1 MWYKS
6 PFRAEERTPSF
17 CVSERGFYDF
27 GISQH
32 YDVIEFVKN
41 IMHCDFQTAVKT
53 LENYY
58 GISTSQYETDDI
70 RRILR
75 EQQEHN
81 KRYRQKV
88 EKWYTDNYGCI
99 CKYWRVC
106 CDYKDIFKGQIQLDS
121 YAIILDIQTELD
133 CLIEQFQS
141 ATTFKD
147 KEYLYQKR
155 GEVTKWLRKD

>member
-27 GISQH
+27 GISQY

-58 GISTSQYETDDI
+58 GINTNQYETNDI

-88 EKWYTDNYGCI
+88 EKWYTDNYGYI
-99 CKYWRVC
+99 VNIGEYVVTIK
-106 CDYKDIFKGQIQLDS
+106 IFLKGK
-121 YAIILDIQTELD
+121 
-133 CLIEQFQS
+133 FN
-141 ATTFKD
+141 
-147 KEYLYQKR
+147 
-155 GEVTKWLRKD
+155 